1 METPKENKEEC
12 CCEGTITHDGAVHAK
27 NNCYV
32 YVKHQESTPQTPDS
46 EELKGNKFTWSPE
59 KAEELQKICD
69 SLNKTPDSMDWEKE
83 LDDMINGPYGNAINH
98 WTPTDWKTHIRKIVA
113 LAHSSGRREER
124 QFILNILDGID
135 IADEEMGNK
144 GGGTKAIRH
153 ALESRIID

>member
-1 METPKENKEEC
+1 MSAITPSDEMAKANAEYKRLHSDCPPKENKEEC
-12 CCEGTITHDGAVHAK
+12 PYCDI
-27 NNCYV
+27 NIQLP
-32 YVKHQESTPQTPDS
+32 KHNEEQFQWHLNGHGSAPQTPDS
-46 EELKGNKFTWSPE
+46 MMTTTYTKDLLE
-59 KAEELQKICD
+59 KHGVYSEAL
-69 SLNKTPDSMDWEKE
+69 E
-83 LDDMINGPYGNAINH
+83 LDLLRH
-98 WTPTDWKTHIRKIVA
+98 WENLRNEVVA